1 MFGISEKIYNF
12 VLTIKNKLMRKPTK
26 KKQDPAYMLFVFGDF
41 TDLEIFTQELSM
53 QFLPLVSSHYLKFT
67 YGEYG
72 AVFHFR
78 SNETFSDLKQYV
90 EMILEG
96 ITSQYFLMEK
106 TKNAEIV
113 MDKKLKKDFLG
124 IDGKNKTDENK
135 TGTIN
140 VDDFKDERIK
150 NIKNVTLEFM
160 MPIMDPESLFN
171 IDTTYQVVEPTVDEI
186 LEKITEKGIE
196 SLTEREKQILDNY
209 GKREK

>member
-12 VLTIKNKLMRKPTK
+12 VLSIKNKLMRKPRK

-41 TDLEIFTQELSM
+41 TDLELFTQELSM
-53 QFLPLVSSHYLKFT
+53 QFLPLVSSDYFKFT

-78 SNETFSDLKQYV
+78 SNETFSELKQYV
-90 EMILEG
+90 EMILDG
-96 ITSQYFLMEK
+96 ITSQYFLMEV
-106 TKNAEIV
+106 TKNTEVV
-113 MDKKLKKDFLG
+113 MDKKMKKDFLG
-124 IDGKNKTDENK
+124 IDNKKKSEENK

-140 VDDFKDERIK
+140 VEDFKEERLNNIK
-150 NIKNVTLEFM
+150 NITLEFM
-160 MPIMDPESLFN
+160 MPIMDPESIFN
-171 IDTTYQVVEPTVDEI
+171 MDPSYKVTEPTVDEI

-209 GKREK
+209 GKREE